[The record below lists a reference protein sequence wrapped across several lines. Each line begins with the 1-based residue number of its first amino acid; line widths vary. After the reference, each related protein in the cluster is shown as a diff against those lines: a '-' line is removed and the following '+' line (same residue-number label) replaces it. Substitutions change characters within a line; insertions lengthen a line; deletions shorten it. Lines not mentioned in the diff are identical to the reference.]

1 MNKPITKAALI
12 GIMLGIAIALGL
24 IYILKLY

>member
-12 GIMLGIAIALGL
+12 GIILGITIALGL